1 MTQSLSAVYK
11 RKKEANEF
19 INIQAEFQFV
29 ESALDSLSDIMMDI
43 NLSPSDPSYQKA
55 RMEHS
60 YFIRQH
66 DSMVDEVK
74 RQKYMKD
81 KGQPQR
87 AYWAKNKDK
96 INAQVKA
103 QRHANKLKKD
113 GINIINK

>member
-19 INIQAEFQFV
+19 INIQAEMYFV
-29 ESALDSLSDIMMDI
+29 EAALDELSEIMTDP
-43 NLSPSDPSYQKA
+43 NLSPSSPAYQTA
-55 RMEHS
+55 RKEHS
-60 YFIRQH
+60 YFVAKYDYIENEWH
-66 DSMVDEVK
+66 

-81 KGQPQR
+81 KGKPQR
-87 AYWAKNKDK
+87 EYWAKNKDK